1 MIKIMKLISKK
12 ELGLT
17 LALLVLVFVLCN
29 PFGNFMPSIM
39 DMVVLALL
47 VVVVGLF
54 AGFVVNEK
62 VIDERELEHRAK
74 AGRSGYTAG
83 LVVVLTGIVVQ
94 GLKHVPIDGWLL
106 LALVSMVVVK
116 IASRIYSRNYQ

>member
-83 LVVVLTGIVVQ
+83 LVV
-94 GLKHVPIDGWLL
+94 DRYR
-106 LALVSMVVVK
+106 S
-116 IASRIYSRNYQ
+116 SRIEACTDRRMVALGACLYGCGQDSFSYL